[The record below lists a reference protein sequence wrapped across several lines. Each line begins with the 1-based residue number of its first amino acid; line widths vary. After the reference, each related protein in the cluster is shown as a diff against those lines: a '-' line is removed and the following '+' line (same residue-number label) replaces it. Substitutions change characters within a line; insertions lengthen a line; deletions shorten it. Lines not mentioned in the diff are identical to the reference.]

1 MTTNHNVQTVS
12 DLSITPA
19 PGDLLTVRASTL
31 QALLR
36 VWLDQRIRED
46 RVSLRVQDDGTVLHR
61 TGWATIQADIRRRY
75 DPETKG
81 YSKEWVVEV
90 RAIPTPGTTEDDCRY
105 VADTVCRDL
114 AISFLGWTIADED
127 RLDVRVRWLDEDKD
141 ALCLEDPPMFAEA
154 TATIVI
160 E

>member
-1 MTTNHNVQTVS
+1 MTTNHHVQTVS

-31 QALLR
+31 QFLLR
-36 VWLDQRIRED
+36 VWLDQRIRTD
-46 RVSLRVQDDGTVLHR
+46 KVFLHVQDDGTVLHE

-75 DPETKG
+75 DPATKS

-90 RAIPTPGTTEDDCRY
+90 RAVPTSGTTEDDCRY
-105 VADTVCRDL
+105 VADITCRDL
-114 AISFLGWTIADED
+114 ATSILGWTIADGH
-127 RLDVRVRWLDEDKD
+127 RLNVRVRWFDEDKD
-141 ALCLEDPPMFAEA
+141 VLCLEDPPMFAEA
-154 TATIVI
+154 TTTIVI